1 MFGRSATLGVLMPRV
16 ALVILVALSSGLAVA
31 HAQPDGRADFRV
43 GAQAF
48 RANKFDVAAR
58 AFEQAY
64 ARDAR
69 PEIAFSIA
77 QANRLQYYY
86 DRIAWRLQ
94 RALQLYEVYL
104 QALPSGPRAKD
115 AIDHITEISPILE
128 EVRRRGE
135 LVPYAA
141 PVSTQIVVGA
151 EVDEAEVTI
160 DGRPAS
166 LWEAVDVTEGVHEV
180 IVVAAGY
187 EVARRKVPITAGR
200 FVSVDV
206 PLVEKPARLTIVAEE
221 GARAYVD
228 GRPVDA
234 DRELLVSPG
243 SHFVSVTRRGRQPWS
258 RALVLERDRGTK
270 LVAPLVPTTQRKIS
284 SWVLLSGGVLGAATG
299 TAALWGYAARRDAER
314 LDDARR
320 ALGATPADLARYNQR
335 VADVEFRDRLTLG
348 LGVASVGVL
357 GLGLAMWLF
366 DHDPPDGD
374 PRLDVQPA
382 VVGDGG
388 GVIVGGTF

>member
-1 MFGRSATLGVLMPRV
+1 MRTVVLIVLVSLKAT
-16 ALVILVALSSGLAVA
+16 A
-31 HAQPDGRADFRV
+31 HAQPDGLADFRV

-58 AFEQAY
+58 SFEQAY

-86 DRIAWRLQ
+86 DRSAWRLQ
-94 RALQLYEVYL
+94 RAMQMYEAYL
-104 QALPSGPRAKD
+104 KALPSGPRARD
-115 AIDHITEISPILE
+115 AIDHIAEISPILD

-151 EVDEAEVTI
+151 EVDKAEVTI
-160 DGRPAS
+160 GGKPAA

-180 IVVAAGY
+180 VVVAAGY
-187 EVARRKVPITAGR
+187 EVARRKVPITTGR
-200 FVSVDV
+200 FVPVDI
-206 PLVEKPARLTIVAEE
+206 PLVEKPARLTIAAED

-228 GRPVDA
+228 GRPVDPN
-234 DRELLVSPG
+234 RELAVAPG

-258 RALVLERDRGTK
+258 RAVVLERDRGTK
-270 LVAPLVPTTQRKIS
+270 LVAPLVATTQRKIAG
-284 SWVLLSGGVLGAATG
+284 WVILSGGVLGAATG
-299 TAALWGYAARRDAER
+299 TAALWGFAARRDAER

-320 ALGATPADLARYNQR
+320 ALGATPADLARYNER
-335 VADVEFRDRLTLG
+335 VADVELRDRIALG
-348 LGVASVGVL
+348 LGVATVGVL
-357 GLGLAMWLF
+357 GLGLAMWVF
-366 DHDPPDGD
+366 DHDPPKGD

-382 VVGDGG
+382 VVGDSG
-388 GVIVGGTF
+388 GVIVRGTF